1 MNNFLWIFS
10 TAGVRKFSKKPFSLR
25 AFSLSIFSQMFLLI
39 LGFCVVRTGLAVGH
53 GDFQITDI
61 VQLPSNPVVP
71 GDPVSYTLT
80 VRNANDQNNKMSE
93 IQIISAGKNI
103 SRSFTSDKCSDDG
116 YGVAFYCPEIGAGQS
131 VQHTF
136 TWRQPPLAGQ
146 HDLVFTV
153 DCAFN
158 SNCMKDSYSISTSV
172 VPPSP
177 GTIQFSSANYQ
188 VSEQDGRVAI
198 TVTRTG
204 GSAGELLVRVLA
216 GGEGDTATT
225 ADYSFP
231 SSEEAS
237 DVLGWSDGDMAVKTL
252 YLDIVA
258 DSLVEGDETLTLQL
272 QDLSLQE
279 LAGSEKNAAAERV
292 ENVQANA
299 IGSLSRATLTIQD
312 STIDPSAVDQLK
324 TLSGNYQR
332 GVPGGA
338 PLTPFVITAV
348 DASGNP
354 VAGVSVDWEVLP
366 VSGGGLQQTTVT
378 DADGRSSN
386 TLTLNTSDRL
396 VVRATVGSLV
406 GSDSV
411 NVIPMSS
418 DGPVSVTFVVN
429 GGIAERPGLSEN
441 QRSVA
446 RAMDAMCPALKERE
460 RTEEVLSAGQS
471 DLLATCR
478 RLETDD
484 LAAVGTNLDLLA
496 HEEVSS
502 QGRVV
507 IETAKLQSAS
517 IHRRLTALRAGAQG
531 VNLSG
536 LTINIDGQTLPESV
550 VSALFGS
557 GARGGSAGEEAQGI
571 ARRWGAFVNANV
583 IIGDRDKTGRETGF
597 DFRARGVTAG
607 ADYRISDALV
617 VGSALGYASKDSD
630 FKGDAGNLEMA
641 SWHLSAYGSYY
652 RSERFYLDGLVR
664 LGRNSIDTDRRINLP
679 GDPLQEGVGSTTG
692 WEYAASLSGG
702 YEYSRNALTAGPYGR
717 LGYIQTSIDGYT
729 ESASNPGGVGAG
741 SILVIDDQDVDSIT
755 AVLGGQ
761 VTYAIS
767 ARSAV
772 YLLQLNGEWEHE
784 FTDNSRAIA
793 AQFVYD
799 PTRTSFDIRSDNP
812 DRNYFNLGLGVTAVF
827 ANGRSGF
834 IHYESRLGQDDVRQ
848 YWINGGI
855 RIEL

>member
-1 MNNFLWIFS
+1 
-10 TAGVRKFSKKPFSLR
+10 
-25 AFSLSIFSQMFLLI
+25 
-39 LGFCVVRTGLAVGH
+39 
-53 GDFQITDI
+53 
-61 VQLPSNPVVP
+61 
-71 GDPVSYTLT
+71 
-80 VRNANDQNNKMSE
+80 
-93 IQIISAGKNI
+93 
-103 SRSFTSDKCSDDG
+103 
-116 YGVAFYCPEIGAGQS
+116 
-131 VQHTF
+131 
-136 TWRQPPLAGQ
+136 
-146 HDLVFTV
+146 
-153 DCAFN
+153 
-158 SNCMKDSYSISTSV
+158 

-188 VSEQDGRVAI
+188 VSEEDGQAAI

-204 GSAGELLVRVLA
+204 GSAGELLARVSA

-231 SSEEAS
+231 SSEAS
-237 DVLGWSDGDMAVKTL
+237 DVLRWSDGDMAVKTL

-279 LAGSEKNAAAERV
+279 LAGSKKNAAAERV
-292 ENVQANA
+292 GNVQTNA
-299 IGSLSRATLTIQD
+299 VGSLSRATLTIQD
-312 STIDPSAVDQLK
+312 STIDPSAVDQL
-324 TLSGNYQR
+324 TRFSGNYQR
-332 GVPGGA
+332 GALGDA
-338 PLTPFVITAV
+338 LTPFVITAV

-354 VAGVSVDWEVLP
+354 VAGVSVDWEVQP
-366 VSGGGLQQTTVT
+366 AAGGSLQRTTVT
-378 DADGRSSN
+378 DTSGRSSN
-386 TLTLNTSDRL
+386 TLTLNTSNRL
-396 VVRATVGSLV
+396 RVKATVGSN
-406 GSDSV
+406 STDITS
-411 NVIPMSS
+411 MSS
-418 DGPVSVTFVVN
+418 DNPVSVTFVVN
-429 GGIAERPGLSEN
+429 GGIAEQPGLSEN

-446 RAMDAMCPALKERE
+446 RAMDSMCPALEEMKK
-460 RTEEVLSAGQS
+460 TEEVLSAGQE
-471 DLLATCR
+471 DLLKTCR
-478 RLETDD
+478 RLRNDVV
-484 LAAVGTNLDLLA
+484 ATNLDLLA
-496 HEEVSS
+496 HEEVSA

-517 IHRRLTALRAGAQG
+517 IHRRLTALRAGARG
-531 VNLSG
+531 VSLSG
-536 LTINIDGQTLPESV
+536 LTINMDGQTLPESV

-571 ARRWGAFVNANV
+571 ASRWGAFINANV
-583 IIGDRDKTGRETGF
+583 IIGDRDKTDRGTGF

-607 ADYRISDALV
+607 ADYRLSDALV

-717 LGYIQTSIDGYT
+717 LGFIQTSIDGYT
-729 ESASNPGGVGAG
+729 ESASNPGGTGAG
-741 SILVIDDQDVDSIT
+741 SILAIDDQDVDSIT

-812 DRNYFNLGLGVTAVF
+812 DRNY
-827 ANGRSGF
+827 
-834 IHYESRLGQDDVRQ
+834 
-848 YWINGGI
+848 
-855 RIEL
+855 

>member
-1 MNNFLWIFS
+1 MNNFLWMFS
-10 TAGVRKFSKKPFSLR
+10 TAGIRRFSGKPFFLR
-25 AFSLSIFSQMFLLI
+25 AFSLTICSQMFLLI
-39 LGFCVVRTGLAVGH
+39 IGFCVVKTSLAVGH
-53 GDFQITDI
+53 EGLQITDI
-61 VQLPSNPVVP
+61 VQFPSNPVTP
-71 GDPVSYTLT
+71 GDTVRYTLT
-80 VRNANDQNNKMSE
+80 VESTDALNSRFGE
-93 IQIISAGKNI
+93 IRIRSAGQSIN
-103 SRSFTSDKCSDDG
+103 SLFVSDECYEDG
-116 YGVAFYCPEIGAGQS
+116 YGSGFYCPEEVIAGQP
-131 VQHTF
+131 VQYTF
-136 TWRQPPLAGQ
+136 TWQPSAGQ
-146 HDLVFTV
+146 HDLVFSV
-153 DCAFN
+153 DC
-158 SNCMKDSYSISTSV
+158 SLSCTGDSQSISTNV

-177 GTIQFSSANYQ
+177 GTIQFSSADYQ
-188 VSEQDGRVAI
+188 VSEEDGQAAI
-198 TVTRTG
+198 TVTRID
-204 GSAGELLVRVLA
+204 GSAGVLSVRVLA
-216 GGEGDTATT
+216 GVGDGDTATMGE
-225 ADYSFP
+225 DYSFP
-231 SSEEAS
+231 SSEAS
-237 DVLGWSDGDMAVKTL
+237 DVLRWSDGDTDVKIL

-258 DSLVEGDETLTLQL
+258 DSLVEGDETVTLQL

-279 LAGSEKNAAAERV
+279 LAGSGKNAAAERV
-292 ENVQANA
+292 KNVQANA
-299 IGSLSRATLTIQD
+299 IGSLSRATLTIRD
-312 STIDPSAVDQLK
+312 STINPSAVDQLK

-338 PLTPFVITAV
+338 PLTPFVITAI

-354 VAGVSVDWEVLP
+354 VTGVSVDWEVLP
-366 VSGGGLQQTTVT
+366 ANGGGLQQQTTVT
-378 DADGRSSN
+378 DAGGRSSN

-429 GGIAERPGLSEN
+429 GGIAEQPGLSEN

-446 RAMDAMCPALKERE
+446 RAMDTMCPALKERE

-496 HEEVSS
+496 HEEVSAL
-502 QGRVV
+502 GRVV
-507 IETAKLQSAS
+507 IETAKLQSVS
-517 IHRRLTALRAGAQG
+517 IHRRLTALRAGARG

-571 ARRWGAFVNANV
+571 ASRWGAFVNANV
-583 IIGDRDKTGRETGF
+583 IIGDRGKTGRETGF

-630 FKGDAGNLEMA
+630 FKGDAGNLEMD

-717 LGYIQTSIDGYT
+717 LGFIQTSIDGYT

-741 SILVIDDQDVDSIT
+741 SILAIDDQDVDSIT